1 MAKGSIEIKK
11 LKIYAFH
18 GVLDQEHRVGNN
30 FLVSIKLYYPISRAM
45 INHNLSGTLNYA
57 EVIDVIKNVMKTP
70 SHLIENVIE
79 RIRITLVTRFPLIEG
94 GVISIEKMSPPIA
107 NTQIESVAVTYEW

>member
-30 FLVSIKLYYPISRAM
+30 FLVSIKLYYPISRR
-45 INHNLSGTLNYA
+45 
-57 EVIDVIKNVMKTP
+57 P
-70 SHLIENVIE
+70 
-79 RIRITLVTRFPLIEG
+79 
-94 GVISIEKMSPPIA
+94 
-107 NTQIESVAVTYEW
+107 